1 MIELN
6 DIKDTVK
13 ENRKAVFSARLKH
26 IMKERG
32 VTQQELADRI
42 SISRQLVSQYV
53 NGKSLPRSNTLR
65 LICETLK
72 IRETW
77 ILGYN
82 DIEINKK
89 DNLIPLSHLNRIL
102 EKHFQA
108 IEKDLKEQ
116 VDFLDDSFIKKLK
129 RIYINS
135 FQLNYYGLSKIYEYQ
150 NDLSDISKYRAK
162 SSYDFKDPKY
172 ITK

>member
-26 IMKERG
+26 VMKERG

-65 LICETLK
+65 LICEALK

-77 ILGYN
+77 LLGYN
-82 DIEINKK
+82 ELEVVKK
-89 DNLIPLSHLNRIL
+89 DNLIPLSFLNKIL
-102 EKHFQA
+102 DKHFQE
-108 IEKDLKEQ
+108 IEKELKDQ
-116 VDFLDDSFIKKLK
+116 LDFLDDSFIKKLK

-135 FQLNYYGLSKIYEYQ
+135 FQLNYYGLTKIFDYQ
-150 NDLSDISKYRAK
+150 NDISNINRYRA
-162 SSYDFKDPKY
+162 SASYDYKDPKNSE
-172 ITK
+172 